1 MLFLGLTFQKKA
13 FISRF
18 LKFFRADGFFP
29 GFTRRGLLKVQERLK
44 WRPVL
49 WVNGQSTMTLANG
62 TLECSS
68 PLSPPFMSCLE
79 LHRVTLCLYC
89 SLFFFFFHPLHIFHF
104 LLFFLTGN
112 GAYEG
117 SDPNISSLEMKR
129 WVTNETIRPSLPCC
143 SLCVKLRI
151 KFTSSTPL
159 VLLFP
164 YRFLYV
170 FYHRKHKISV

>member
-13 FISRF
+13 FISCF

-44 WRPVL
+44 WRAVL

-68 PLSPPFMSCLE
+68 PLSLSFMSCLE
-79 LHRVTLCLYC
+79 LHWVTVVLYC
-89 SLFFFFFHPLHIFHF
+89 SLPPHLHTFYF

-117 SDPNISSLEMKR
+117 SDPNTSSLKIKR
-129 WVTNETIRPSLPCC
+129 CGTNQTIRPSLPFLQP
-143 SLCVKLRI
+143 LCVAHRI
-151 KFTSSTPL
+151 TFTP
-159 VLLFP
+159 P
-164 YRFLYV
+164 CRFLYAGI
-170 FYHRKHKISV
+170 FI